1 MQVIEV
7 IAMRK
12 FLFVAIVALL
22 GTLGLSACSS
32 GNQQATTS
40 EAKATRPGSADVD
53 NAIKACRAK
62 HPGAAAP
69 APSATASA
77 PSGTAAAADAVEE
90 DDPCARATISAAT
103 WQAYLQELVTA
114 NLAGVTSNPYV
125 YFVPSGK
132 YPENQGAI
140 GRVQDSLNGTVA
152 ATVLPGNM
160 VAVAG
165 PDSATTAQLLITAF
179 KNASPGSFKG
189 VVVLFIGD
197 KADEAAVQQ
206 ALAPSGATFKF
217 AQM

>member
-1 MQVIEV
+1 
-7 IAMRK
+7 MRK
-12 FLFVAIVALL
+12 FLFVTIAALL
-22 GTLGLSACSS
+22 GTVGLSACSS
-32 GNQQATTS
+32 GTQQATTS
-40 EAKATRPGSADVD
+40 EASATRPTSADVD
-53 NAIKACRAK
+53 NAIKACQAK
-62 HPGAAAP
+62 HPEAAAP
-69 APSATASA
+69 APA
-77 PSGTAAAADAVEE
+77 PSGTAPAPSGTTAAAITEVEE
-90 DDPCARATISAAT
+90 EDNPCARATVSAST
-103 WQAYLQELVTA
+103 WQGYLQHVVTM
-114 NLAGVTSNPYV
+114 NMEGITSNPYV

-165 PDSATTAQLLITAF
+165 PDSATTAQMLITAF
-179 KNASPGSFKG
+179 TNASPGSFKG